1 LNWTSNGA
9 RWCWSRGQFGGSRPL
24 QGSFTTPAI
33 SQDTWFS
40 VVCSDGDRQV
50 SDEITVVVTDAPGGG
65 GSGEV
70 SVSLTADP
78 SEVRPGGTSTLR
90 WSSQNAD
97 SCTAG
102 GAWSGSRPQSG
113 QTGTGP
119 LSDRTSY
126 RLTCA
131 RGAETAVS
139 SVAVDVQEVP
149 LVRWQ
154 APTRNEDGSNLTDLA
169 GYWLYWGRNSR
180 DYTGRVR
187 IWNASQTQYRPEQL
201 SSGDYFVAV
210 TALNRDGEE
219 SGYSNE
225 ARIDVP

>member
-1 LNWTSNGA
+1 
-9 RWCWSRGQFGGSRPL
+9 
-24 QGSFTTPAI
+24 
-33 SQDTWFS
+33 
-40 VVCSDGDRQV
+40 
-50 SDEITVVVTDAPGGG
+50 
-65 GSGEV
+65 
-70 SVSLTADP
+70 
-78 SEVRPGGTSTLR
+78 
-90 WSSQNAD
+90 
-97 SCTAG
+97 
-102 GAWSGSRPQSG
+102 
-113 QTGTGP
+113 
-119 LSDRTSY
+119 
-126 RLTCA
+126 
-131 RGAETAVS
+131 
-139 SVAVDVQEVP
+139 VAVDVQEVP